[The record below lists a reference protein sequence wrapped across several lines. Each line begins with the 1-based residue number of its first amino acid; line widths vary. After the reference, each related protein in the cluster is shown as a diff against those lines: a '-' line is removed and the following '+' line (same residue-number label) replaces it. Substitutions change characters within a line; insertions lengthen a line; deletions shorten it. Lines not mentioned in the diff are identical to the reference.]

1 MTYETIRVDPV
12 TPRIGAEIDGVD
24 LSQPLGNQTFKEV
37 HDALMTHQVI
47 FFRDQEMTIE
57 QHKAFARL
65 FGELHIHP
73 AFGEGASGH
82 PELLIFHVDENT
94 KHPAGTFGWHSDVSA
109 DAEPPMGSILYL
121 TDVPST
127 GGDTLFAS
135 MYAAY
140 DDLSGNM
147 QRFLSGLT
155 AVHGSDHVYDENRE
169 EENRQSRDG
178 ANPSAEHP
186 IVRTHPVTG
195 RKALFVNERFTTHI
209 KGLEPSESR
218 AILDM
223 LFAHIRRPDYQC
235 RFKWR
240 RNSVAFWDNR
250 CTQHFA
256 MFDYHPE
263 VRHGYRFTVKGDRP
277 V

>member
-1 MTYETIRVDPV
+1 MTYETIRIDPV

-24 LSQPLGNQTFKEV
+24 LAQPLGNQTFKEV
-37 HDALMTHQVI
+37 HDALMEHQVI
-47 FFRDQEMTIE
+47 FFRDQDMTVE
-57 QHKAFARL
+57 QHKAFACL

-73 AFGEGASGH
+73 VFGEGASGH
-82 PELLIFHVDENT
+82 PELLIFHVDQNT

-121 TDVPST
+121 TEVPST
-127 GGDTLFAS
+127 GGDTMFAS

-140 DDLSGNM
+140 EDLSDTM
-147 QRFLSGLT
+147 QRFLSGLA
-155 AVHGSDHVYDENRE
+155 AVHASDHVYDDRE
-169 EENRQSRDG
+169 ERSRQIRDG
-178 ANPSAEHP
+178 ANPTAEHP
-186 IVRTHPVTG
+186 VVRTHPVTG

-209 KGLEPSESR
+209 KGLEPSESK

-223 LFAHIRRPDYQC
+223 LFAHIRKPNYHC

-250 CTQHFA
+250 CAQHFA

>member
-1 MTYETIRVDPV
+1 MAYETIRVDPV
-12 TPRIGAEIDGVD
+12 TPRIGAEIDGID

-37 HDALMTHQVI
+37 HDALMEHQVI
-47 FFRDQEMTIE
+47 FFRDQDMTVE
-57 QHKAFARL
+57 QHKAFSCL

-73 AFGEGASGH
+73 VFGEGDAGH
-82 PELLIFHVDENT
+82 PELLIFHADENT
-94 KHPAGTFGWHSDVSA
+94 KNPAGTFGWHSDVSA
-109 DAEPPMGSILYL
+109 DVEPPMGSILRL
-121 TDVPST
+121 TEVPST

-140 DDLSGNM
+140 EDLSEIM
-147 QRFLSGLT
+147 QRFLSDLT
-155 AVHGSDHVYDENRE
+155 AVHGSDHVYEGRE
-169 EENRQSRDG
+169 EQGRQFRDA
-178 ANPSAEHP
+178 ANPAAEHP

-209 KGLEPSESR
+209 KGLEPSESK

-223 LFAHIRRPDYQC
+223 LFAYIRKPIYHC

-240 RNSVAFWDNR
+240 RNSIAFWDNR
-250 CTQHFA
+250 CAQHFA

>member
-1 MTYETIRVDPV
+1 MTYETIRVDPL

-37 HDALMTHQVI
+37 HDALMEHQVI
-47 FFRDQEMTIE
+47 FFRDQEMTVE
-57 QHKAFARL
+57 QHKAFAVL

-73 AFGEGASGH
+73 VFGEGAAGH

-121 TDVPST
+121 TEVPST

-140 DDLSGNM
+140 DDLSHTM

-155 AVHGSDHVYDENRE
+155 AVHASDHVYDDRE
-169 EENRQSRDG
+169 EESRQNRDG
-178 ANPSAEHP
+178 ANPAAEHP
-186 IVRTHPVTG
+186 VVRTHPVTG

-209 KGLEPSESR
+209 KDLESSESK

-223 LFAHIRRPDYQC
+223 LFAHIRQPNYHC

-250 CTQHFA
+250 CAQHFA